1 MKLKTYRNYLL
12 FNKLLDLIIYL
23 IVFTIVTAF
32 SFMIYY
38 TTKSFIILFMVMFI
52 IYLVGLY
59 IAKLFEIK
67 VLLPSI
73 AYLLV
78 SFTLIILVTYF
89 EQDNMNSELIE
100 FALILLVILTII
112 SLIITIYKYETP
124 TSIYYKT
131 KDFFSGVTYGK
142 KIKTKLIDNK
152 EPNTNTPYSTNLIF
166 EKIKLINKLT
176 EEYNEELNLLNN
188 ALVKDNENLKY
199 NTAELDDL
207 LENLNNINKR
217 LSEKHTGAQDFE
229 LNNQKKEL
237 QLKIGI
243 KKAVVS
249 DSEIKVKTTK
259 NNISELN
266 DIYQKNQFYISN
278 GYNMRYLNYCN
289 SIKDMLSLSD
299 FKLNVISFNELVKN
313 LEGTNERFIK

>member
-73 AYLLV
+73 VYLLV

-100 FALILLVILTII
+100 FAL
-112 SLIITIYKYETP
+112 
-124 TSIYYKT
+124 YYKT

-243 KKAVVS
+243 KKAVVT